1 MKYINRFFLET
12 ISQTGMILCM
22 DDDMMV
28 MSEICDFCADLKSN
42 MAATMEF
49 HLKILDWQ
57 KVQRSSC
64 RKLPWFT
71 K

>member
-1 MKYINRFFLET
+1 VKYINRFFLET

-42 MAATMEF
+42 MAATISDCPVPVHIVLEQVEF
-49 HLKILDWQ
+49 
-57 KVQRSSC
+57 
-64 RKLPWFT
+64 
-71 K
+71 